1 VNRQNVTALVLEAK
15 REQGLSFA
23 DLAERV
29 GADRVWLTAALH
41 GQHPLSAQQA
51 EKVAELL
58 RLPADATTALQEIP
72 VRGSLDAVPPAD
84 PTIYRLQEIVQVYGT
99 TLKALI
105 HEDFGDGI
113 MSAIN
118 FNMGIDR
125 VEHPDGD
132 RIRITMEGKYLPYQ
146 W

>member
-1 VNRQNVTALVLEAK
+1 VNRQNVTALVLQAK
-15 REQGLSFA
+15 RARGLSFA
-23 DLAERV
+23 DLAERL
-29 GADRVWLTAALH
+29 GADRVWLTAALL
-41 GQHPLSAQQA
+41 GQHPLGAEQAAQ
-51 EKVAELL
+51 VAELL
-58 RLPADATTALQEIP
+58 QLPPDAAGALQEIP
-72 VRGSLDAVPPAD
+72 LRGSLDAVPPVD
-84 PTIYRLQEIVQVYGT
+84 PTIYRFQEIVQVYGT

-118 FNMGIDR
+118 FSMGIDR

>member
-51 EKVAELL
+51 EKIAELL

-72 VRGSLDAVPPAD
+72 LRGSLDTVPPAD

>member
-1 VNRQNVTALVLEAK
+1 VNRQDVTALVLEAK
-15 REQGLSFA
+15 RELGLTFA
-23 DLAERV
+23 ELAERL

-41 GQHPLSAQQA
+41 GQHPLGAEQAAQ
-51 EKVAELL
+51 VVELL
-58 RLPADATTALQEIP
+58 QLPAESAAVLQEIP
-72 VRGSLDAVPPAD
+72 LRGSLPAVPPAD

-118 FNMGIDR
+118 FKLGIDR
-125 VEHPDGD
+125 VEHPEGD
-132 RIRITMEGKYLPYQ
+132 RIRITLEGKYLPYQ

>member
-1 VNRQNVTALVLEAK
+1 VNRQNVAALVHEAK

-23 DLAERV
+23 DLAERL

-41 GQHPLSAQQA
+41 GQHPLGAEQAAQ
-51 EKVAELL
+51 VAELL
-58 RLPADATTALQEIP
+58 QLPADVRAALQEIP
-72 VRGSLDAVPPAD
+72 LRGSLDAVPPAD

-125 VEHPDGD
+125 VEHPDGV

>member
-72 VRGSLDAVPPAD
+72 VRGSIDAVPPAD

>member
-1 VNRQNVTALVLEAK
+1 MNRETVTALVLEAK
-15 REQGLSFA
+15 RAQGLSFA
-23 DLAERV
+23 DLAEHV
-29 GADRVWLTAALH
+29 GADRVWLTAALL
-41 GQHPLSAQQA
+41 GQHPLGPQQA
-51 EKVAELL
+51 AQVAELL
-58 RLPADATTALQEIP
+58 QLPADAAAALEEIP
-72 VRGSLDAVPPAD
+72 LRGALDAVPPSD

-118 FNMGIDR
+118 FNMGVER

-132 RIRITMEGKYLPYQ
+132 RVRITMEGKYLPYQ

>member
-1 VNRQNVTALVLEAK
+1 MNRQNVTALVLEAK

-23 DLAERV
+23 DLAERL

-41 GQHPLSAQQA
+41 GQHPLGAEQAAQ
-51 EKVAELL
+51 VAELL
-58 RLPADATTALQEIP
+58 QLPAEAGAALQEIP
-72 VRGSLDAVPPAD
+72 LRGSLDAVPPAD

-125 VEHPDGD
+125 VEHPDGV

>member
-15 REQGLSFA
+15 RARGLSFA
-23 DLAERV
+23 DLAARL
-29 GADRVWLTAALH
+29 GADRVWLTAALL
-41 GQHPLSAQQA
+41 GQHPLGAEQAAQL
-51 EKVAELL
+51 AELL
-58 RLPADATTALQEIP
+58 QLPAEAAAALQEIP
-72 VRGSLDAVPPAD
+72 LRGSLDAMAPVD
-84 PTIYRLQEIVQVYGT
+84 PTIYRLQEIIQVYGT

>member
-1 VNRQNVTALVLEAK
+1 VNRQNVTGLVLEAK

>member
-72 VRGSLDAVPPAD
+72 LRGSLDAVPPAD

>member
-1 VNRQNVTALVLEAK
+1 VNRQNMTALVLEAK

-51 EKVAELL
+51 EKIAELL

-72 VRGSLDAVPPAD
+72 LRGSLDTVPPAD

-118 FNMGIDR
+118 FNVGIDR

>member
-1 VNRQNVTALVLEAK
+1 MNRQNVTALVLEAK

-58 RLPADATTALQEIP
+58 RLPADATTALEEIP

>member
-72 VRGSLDAVPPAD
+72 LRGSLDTVPPAD

>member
-1 VNRQNVTALVLEAK
+1 LNRQNVTALVLEAK
-15 REQGLSFA
+15 RAQGLSFA
-23 DLAERV
+23 DLAERT
-29 GADRVWLTAALH
+29 GADRVWLTAALL
-41 GQHPLSAQQA
+41 GQHPLGAEQAAQ
-51 EKVAELL
+51 VAELL
-58 RLPADATTALQEIP
+58 HLPAEAAGALQEIP
-72 VRGSLDAVPPAD
+72 LRGSLDAVPPAD

-99 TLKALI
+99 TIKALI

-125 VEHPDGD
+125 VEHPDGA
-132 RIRITMEGKYLPYQ
+132 RIRITLEGKYLPYQ

>member
-15 REQGLSFA
+15 RERGLSFA
-23 DLAERV
+23 DLAERL

-41 GQHPLSAQQA
+41 GQHPLGAEQAAQ
-51 EKVAELL
+51 VAELL
-58 RLPADATTALQEIP
+58 QLPAEAGAALQEIP
-72 VRGSLDAVPPAD
+72 LRGSLDAVPPAD

-118 FNMGIDR
+118 FKVDFARRSDPGGDR
-125 VEHPDGD
+125 VVVTFDG
-132 RIRITMEGKYLPYQ
+132 KFLPYQ

>member
-1 VNRQNVTALVLEAK
+1 VNRQNVIALVLEAK

-72 VRGSLDAVPPAD
+72 LRGSLDAVPPAD

>member
-1 VNRQNVTALVLEAK
+1 MNRQNVTALVLEAK

>member
-1 VNRQNVTALVLEAK
+1 MNRQNVTALVLDAK

-23 DLAERV
+23 DLAEGV
-29 GADRVWLTAALH
+29 GADRVWLTAALL
-41 GQHPLSAQQA
+41 GQHPLSAEQA
-51 EKVAELL
+51 AKVAELL
-58 RLPADATTALQEIP
+58 RLPGDATAALQEIP
-72 VRGSLDAVPPAD
+72 LRGSLDAVPPAD

>member
-15 REQGLSFA
+15 RERGLSFA
-23 DLAERV
+23 DLAERL

-41 GQHPLSAQQA
+41 GQHPLGAEQAAQ
-51 EKVAELL
+51 VAELL
-58 RLPADATTALQEIP
+58 QLPAEAGAALQEIP
-72 VRGSLDAVPPAD
+72 LRGSLDAVPPAD

-125 VEHPDGD
+125 VEHPDGV

>member
-1 VNRQNVTALVLEAK
+1 VNRQNATALVLEAK
-15 REQGLSFA
+15 RDLGLSFA
-23 DLAERV
+23 ELAERL

-41 GQHPLSAQQA
+41 GQHPLGAEQAAQLVEVLQ
-51 EKVAELL
+51 
-58 RLPADATTALQEIP
+58 LPLETAAVLQEIP
-72 VRGSLDAVPPAD
+72 LRGSLTAVPPAD

-118 FNMGIDR
+118 FNLGIDR

-132 RIRITMEGKYLPYQ
+132 RIRITLEGKYLPYQ

>member
-1 VNRQNVTALVLEAK
+1 VNRQNMTALVLEAK

-51 EKVAELL
+51 EKIAELL

-72 VRGSLDAVPPAD
+72 LRGSLDTVPPAD